1 MTAMHDVFTDL
12 VLEGDE
18 LDAVVAALPPEDW
31 HRGTPAPGWTI
42 AHQIGHLTFIADM
55 VRLAVDDPAGFE
67 AVVAPARDDIEAAVE
82 AILAGYLADPVP
94 ALLAR
99 WREARAAAAAA
110 LAALPKGADVPWV
123 AGPMPAGMLAA
134 AGLMEVFAHGQDV
147 LDALG
152 LRREPTDRIGHV
164 AWFGTRTRDFGYEA
178 RGLAVPAEPFRFEL
192 TAPSG
197 EVWAFGPPESEERV
211 TGPALD
217 FCLLVTRR
225 RHRDDLGLKATGDLA
240 DPWLDLAQA
249 FPGPAGEGRRPGQF
263 A

>member
-1 MTAMHDVFTDL
+1 MHDVFTDL
-12 VLEGDE
+12 ALEGGE

-42 AHQIGHLTFIADM
+42 VHQIGHLTFVADM
-55 VRLAVDDPAGFE
+55 VRLAVDDPEGFE
-67 AVVAPARDDIEAAVE
+67 AAVAPAGDDMAKAVE
-82 AILAGYLADPVP
+82 AMLTGYLAEPVTV
-94 ALLAR
+94 LAR
-99 WREARAAAAAA
+99 WREARTAATGA
-110 LAALPKGADVPWV
+110 LAALPEGATVPWV
-123 AGPMPAGMLAA
+123 AGPMPASMLAA
-134 AGLMEVFAHGQDV
+134 AVLMEVFAHGQDV

-178 RGLAVPAEPFRFEL
+178 RGLRAPAARFRFEL

-197 EVWAFGPPESEERV
+197 EVWAFGPPEAEERV

-217 FCLLVTRR
+217 FCLLAGRR
-225 RHRDDLGLKATGDLA
+225 RHRDDLALKATGDLA
-240 DPWLDLAQA
+240 DQWLDIAQA